1 MLMLISPAKT
11 LDYTSPL
18 PTDRHTQPAY
28 LKQATTLV
36 GLLRR
41 RSPAQL
47 AELMSIS
54 DPLAVLNVG
63 RFQAWKKPFTPDN
76 ARAAVFAFKG
86 DVYEGLDAYALNDAQ
101 QGYLAQH
108 LRILSG
114 LYGLLSP
121 FDLIQPYRLE
131 MGTRLEN
138 PAGKDLYAWWGDTLA
153 RAVNKLKPGVV
164 VNLASEEY
172 FKSVGAARL
181 KARLVTPVFEDFKNG
196 QYKIISFH
204 AKRARGLMV
213 RYAAQ
218 HAITDPEQLKEFD
231 LEGYAYQA
239 AASGP
244 DRWVF
249 RRAA

>member
-11 LDYTSPL
+11 LDYTTEL
-18 PTDRHTQPAY
+18 PTDRHCQPAY
-28 LKQATTLV
+28 LKQSTTLV
-36 GLLRR
+36 GLLRKQ
-41 RSPAQL
+41 SPAEL
-47 AELMSIS
+47 AALMHIS

-63 RFQAWKKPFTPDN
+63 RFHHWKKPFTPDN

-86 DVYEGLDAYALNDAQ
+86 DVYEGLDAYSLDDAHFD
-101 QGYLAQH
+101 YLASH

-114 LYGLLSP
+114 LYGLLTP

-131 MGTRLEN
+131 MGTRLNN
-138 PAGKDLYAWWGDTLA
+138 PLGTDLYAWWGDTLA
-153 RAVNKLKPGVV
+153 RAVNKLKPGIV

-172 FKSVGAARL
+172 FKSVGTARL
-181 KARLVTPVFEDFKNG
+181 KARLITPVFEDFKNG

-213 RYAAQ
+213 RYAAL
-218 HAITDPEQLKEFD
+218 HGITDPEALKAFD
-231 LEGYAYQA
+231 LEDYAYA
-239 AASGP
+239 ETASGP

-249 RRAA
+249 RRA